1 MRRTIIAAACILL
14 LPALVHAAAYTVTL
28 TGGTGTGFA
37 TINVI
42 GEMIDYNILVSGMSP
57 NSAVLS
63 NGTDSIDLDVTFAGG
78 VANGSTS
85 SSFGP
90 DIVADPGA
98 WEVQV
103 GDGATFLTGTLGAGG
118 GDDGVTLYF
127 PVVATIAG
135 QAGTDFHTD
144 ARLVNRSGG
153 TATVELCYWPES
165 ASGNQSPASCS
176 AQTIAA
182 NEQLVLDDVATAL
195 FGVTNDKGAV
205 SISSDRTIF
214 GSARVYNDQIAA
226 GEGTFGQYLRAVT
239 MDDATTMGAVEF
251 LSNEPSGSGMGYRS
265 NIGLFNPNTTAAAVT
280 LYGWDADGTLLGS
293 TQRTIGRTAMQQFR
307 VDQLWPAL
315 ADYGSH
321 YVTFSSSVPIFV
333 YGSVVDNVNGDAVYV
348 PATATN

>member
-14 LPALVHAAAYTVTL
+14 LPALVHAAAFTATL
-28 TGGTGTGFA
+28 SGGTGTGFA
-37 TINVI
+37 TINVM

-57 NSAVLS
+57 SSAVLS
-63 NGTDSIDLDVTFAGG
+63 NGTDTIDLDATFAGG
-78 VANGSTS
+78 VAIGSVS

-103 GDGATFLTGTLGAGG
+103 GDGATLLTGVLGAGG
-118 GDDGVTLYF
+118 GGSGATLYL
-127 PVVATIAG
+127 PVVATVAG

-153 TATVELCYWPES
+153 TAAVELCYWPES

-176 AQTIAA
+176 AQTVAA
-182 NEQLVLDDVATAL
+182 NEQLVLDDMATEL
-195 FGVTNDKGAV
+195 FGVTNGKGAV
-205 SISSDRTIF
+205 SITSDRAIF
-214 GSARVYNDQIAA
+214 GSARVYNDQVAA
-226 GEGTFGQYLRAVT
+226 GDGTFGQYVRAVT
-239 MDDATTMGAVEF
+239 MDDATMMGAVEF
-251 LSNEPSGSGMGYRS
+251 LSNEPSDSGMGYRS
-265 NIGLFNPNTTAAAVT
+265 NIGLFNPTTGPANVT

-333 YGSVVDNVNGDAVYV
+333 YGSVVDNVNGDAIYV